1 MGIKTLY
8 KTLIAILIFVY
19 AFILSQCRITVP
31 FALLSESMDAYYC
44 QGLVSKE
51 SSCGNYLVECY
62 LCFSYINIPQWP
74 ILPSH
79 LKNSSTLIHQKVTC
93 AMTFACLNASVFPPF
108 CEDCLQ
114 FHRPNCSFDF
124 PCLSAVL
131 IAINVDVQLSISF
144 ELDRWPFQ

>member
-1 MGIKTLY
+1 M
-8 KTLIAILIFVY
+8 LIAILIVVY
-19 AFILSQCRITVP
+19 TFILFQCRITVS
-31 FALLSESMDAYYC
+31 FALLSESMDKYYF
-44 QGLVSKE
+44 QDLLSKE
-51 SSCGNYLVECY
+51 ASCGNYVVECY

-79 LKNSSTLIHQKVTC
+79 LKKYSSTLIHQKVTC

-124 PCLSAVL
+124 PYLSAGLV
-131 IAINVDVQLSISF
+131 AIKVDVQLSISF
-144 ELDRWPFQ
+144 ELE